1 MDNQVK
7 DTVLVVDDDGAN
19 LMLAQKILGKD
30 YRMAA
35 ANSGA
40 NALRYL
46 EKNQPDLILMDIK
59 MPEMDGFQA
68 VAQLKVDARYRAIPV
83 IFLTADKDSETEK
96 RCFQAGAVDFVT
108 KPFIPDILLSRVART
123 LELAHYQKNLEQI
136 VAEQTRQ
143 LEERARRISEMQD
156 SVILGMANLIEN
168 RDNSTGRHVKNT
180 QAYVKMIVER
190 LQRERCFPEL
200 DGNAAADIV
209 KAAPLHDIG
218 KIRIPDSILQKP
230 GRLTDD
236 EYTAMKRHTE
246 FGAEIIGDI
255 ISDVEEAS
263 YIKTAEQIALCHHER
278 WDGKG
283 YPHGLSGSDIP
294 LGARIMAVADVFDA
308 LYSERCYKEP
318 IRPVERT
325 ARILLEGRGTQFDAQ
340 VLDAFIELLPEVK
353 RFLSEGG

>member
-123 LELAHYQKNLEQI
+123 LELTHYQKNLEQI

-180 QAYVKMIVER
+180 QAYVRMIVER
-190 LQRERCFPEL
+190 LQREGRFPEL
-200 DGNAAADIV
+200 DGSAAADIV

-255 ISDVEEAS
+255 ISDVEEAN

-283 YPHGLSGSDIP
+283 YPHGLAGSDIP

>member
-1 MDNQVK
+1 MEV
-7 DTVLVVDDDGAN
+7 
-19 LMLAQKILGKD
+19 
-30 YRMAA
+30 
-35 ANSGA
+35 
-40 NALRYL
+40 
-46 EKNQPDLILMDIK
+46 
-59 MPEMDGFQA
+59 
-68 VAQLKVDARYRAIPV
+68 
-83 IFLTADKDSETEK
+83 
-96 RCFQAGAVDFVT
+96 
-108 KPFIPDILLSRVART
+108 
-123 LELAHYQKNLEQI
+123 
-136 VAEQTRQ
+136 
-143 LEERARRISEMQD
+143 
-156 SVILGMANLIEN
+156 
-168 RDNSTGRHVKNT
+168 
-180 QAYVKMIVER
+180 
-190 LQRERCFPEL
+190 CFPEL

-255 ISDVEEAS
+255 ISDVEEAN

>member
-190 LQRERCFPEL
+190 LQRERRFPEL

-209 KAAPLHDIG
+209 KAAPLHPPKAWAAD
-218 KIRIPDSILQKP
+218 R
-230 GRLTDD
+230 RRVH
-236 EYTAMKRHTE
+236 RH
-246 FGAEIIGDI
+246 
-255 ISDVEEAS
+255 EA
-263 YIKTAEQIALCHHER
+263 
-278 WDGKG
+278 
-283 YPHGLSGSDIP
+283 PHGVWRGNHRRYHQRRGGGELHKDRRADRALPPRAVGRQGIPPRPVGQRYP
-294 LGARIMAVADVFDA
+294 LGGP
-308 LYSERCYKEP
+308 YYGG
-318 IRPVERT
+318 
-325 ARILLEGRGTQFDAQ
+325 GRR
-340 VLDAFIELLPEVK
+340 L
-353 RFLSEGG
+353 